1 MRKKVWLGGSVR
13 KSCSVTIVRTADN
26 APANK
31 AEETK
36 EEEEEEEE
44 DANRASSLRFE
55 FLADVSSR

>member
-1 MRKKVWLGGSVR
+1 MRKNVWLGGSVR

-36 EEEEEEEE
+36 EEEEE

>member
-1 MRKKVWLGGSVR
+1 MVR